1 MPDNAPTATDTT
13 LTADLW
19 ARLTEA
25 LGMAADANPETVV
38 VAVEELT
45 IAPGS
50 ENAVAAAAV
59 LASAG
64 RSALDQLRADAEQG
78 RVLAAA
84 ARKRDITDKVE
95 IAFRRGAIT
104 VPDKKHWTA
113 LIEAD
118 PTKADVLASLP
129 NEFAVNLSEKG
140 YGMGNEGEDDIVDAA
155 PWFR

>member
-1 MPDNAPTATDTT
+1 MSDVT
-13 LTADLW
+13 LPEALW
-19 ARLTEA
+19 TRLTEA

-64 RSALDQLRADAEQG
+64 RDALDQLRADAEQG
-78 RVLAAA
+78 RVLASAM
-84 ARKRDITDKVE
+84 RKRDVEDKVS
-95 IAFRRGAIT
+95 AAARRGAIT
-104 VPDKKHWTA
+104 PADKKHWTA

-129 NEFAVNLSEKG
+129 DEFAVPLTEIG
-140 YGMGNEGEDDIVDAA
+140 HGQGGEDDGITETA

>member
-1 MPDNAPTATDTT
+1 MSDVT
-13 LTADLW
+13 LPEALW
-19 ARLTEA
+19 TRLTEA

-64 RSALDQLRADAEQG
+64 RGALEQLRADAEQG

-84 ARKRDITDKVE
+84 MHKRDIGDKVS
-95 IAFRRGAIT
+95 AAVQRGAIT
-104 VPDKKHWTA
+104 PADKPHWLA
-113 LIEAD
+113 VLEVD
-118 PTKADVLASLP
+118 PSKADVLASLP
-129 NEFAVNLSEKG
+129 NEFAVNLTEKG
-140 YGMGNEGEDDIVDAA
+140 YGVNDDDNHDDLIEAA